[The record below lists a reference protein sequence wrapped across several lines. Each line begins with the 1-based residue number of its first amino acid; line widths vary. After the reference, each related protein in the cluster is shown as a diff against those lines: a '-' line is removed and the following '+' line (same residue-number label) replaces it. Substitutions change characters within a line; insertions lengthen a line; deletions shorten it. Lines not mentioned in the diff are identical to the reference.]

1 MDFSLVLGSI
11 LEGFWLPFVSHLRAK
26 IASRTHPGCSW
37 GTGCLPKGAQEPSE
51 PPKAQKIDPEGSQSS
66 QNGAL
71 ETPRAPKMSPWA
83 VTGLPKRPLGATPTL
98 ASDPRLA
105 EDPEVPKIDPK

>member
-1 MDFSLVLGSI
+1 MPKSTPGLVQAALGARGASPRAPKRLRSI
-11 LEGFWLPFVSHLRAK
+11 
-26 IASRTHPGCSW
+26 
-37 GTGCLPKGAQEPSE
+37 PKLV
-51 PPKAQKIDPEGSQSS
+51 KIDPEGSQSS

-105 EDPEVPKIDPK
+105 EDPEVPKIDPR